1 MYKLYMCH
9 CYSCVTHQQLI
20 HKLVMASILSFTD
33 DCLLRILSFFDD
45 PFVFHCFILTCQ
57 RFYHVSKNANSVL
70 QLKLLKSKAE
80 NYVKR
85 YIVGEG
91 NSYDKYRS
99 FVNLLHRLSHL
110 STSKRLLTYDKVVDA
125 WQRCGPVVAKL
136 LTWFRGAESSR
147 EEGEP
152 RATCY
157 TESRKFSLQLPS
169 CAKKMVIET
178 THFGDYGHNYDREL
192 TIRVSCEDL
201 KAKSER
207 FSKHHPEDYMYMA
220 EKEVSR
226 VAESMKGVIE
236 VLRKELGDTVPP
248 INGRFFIWFC
258 FFFPN
263 GSSLDEEQRLRF
275 KDESRNTKPTTA
287 LVMSAIHQFHK
298 NLESENSV
306 QKMLSEWEAGEQR
319 DSTYGKVLVETFH
332 LLALRSEARVF
343 NALQKDVEQFYNIAN
358 DYSFEVLP
366 KQLVLQLI
374 LRTSLVTSDFNA
386 GSIAD
391 KYVQSKVQ
399 FKCIG
404 GNSIQVFGGMRGD
417 GASYPT
423 WFEVHLK
430 FTLPDG
436 KVIKLEAEEKPLE
449 IEKLSPVT
457 ELVKNS
463 ISHGIPEELIPK
475 IGNLFIAVYFLAAL
489 GFVAE
494 EPFIERY
501 DKLLSYESEKEEE
514 SD

>member
-1 MYKLYMCH
+1 
-9 CYSCVTHQQLI
+9 
-20 HKLVMASILSFTD
+20 MASILSLTD

-45 PFVFHCFILTCQ
+45 PIVFHCFILTCQ

-91 NSYDKYRS
+91 NSYDKYRYL
-99 FVNLLHRLSHL
+99 VNLLHRLSHL
-110 STSKRLLTYDKVVDA
+110 SVSKRLLTYDKVVDA

-136 LTWFRGAESSR
+136 LTWFRGSESSR

-157 TESRKFSLQLPS
+157 RESRKLSLQLPS

-287 LVMSAIHQFHK
+287 LVMSAIQQFHK

-343 NALQKDVEQFYNIAN
+343 DALQKDVEQFYNIAN

-366 KQLVLQLI
+366 KQLVLELI

-391 KYVQSKVQ
+391 KYVESKVQ

-423 WFEVHLK
+423 WFEVHLE

-457 ELVKNS
+457 ELVKKS
-463 ISHGIPEELIPK
+463 ISHGIPEKLIPK
-475 IGNLFIAVYFLAAL
+475 IGNLLIAVYFLTAL
-489 GFVAE
+489 GFGVE
-494 EPFIERY
+494 EPFINTY
-501 DKLLSYESEKEEE
+501 GKLLLPESEKEEE
-514 SD
+514 SE